1 MRNYVLL
8 ILFVFFSTGI
18 YSQNWQT
25 NFEAAQ
31 LEATHSKKPII
42 LVFAGTDWCS
52 PCIKL
57 DKQIFQSD
65 AFKAYATEK
74 VILVRADFPRK
85 KENAL
90 SETLQKQNRKLAE
103 RYNPNG
109 FFPFVL
115 MLDAKGAVLGELGY
129 EKIEPQAY
137 VNKLQAFLK

>member
-1 MRNYVLL
+1 MKNYLL
-8 ILFVFFSTGI
+8 LMLFVIVSNGVF
-18 YSQNWQT
+18 SQNWQT
-25 NFEAAQ
+25 NFE
-31 LEATHSKKPII
+31 EAKQEAKQSNKPII
-42 LVFAGTDWCS
+42 LIFSGTDWCS

-65 AFKAYATEK
+65 IFKTYATEN
-74 VILVRADFPRK
+74 VILIRADFPRK

-90 SETLQKQNRKLAE
+90 SEALQNQNRKLAE

-137 VNKLQAFLK
+137 VNKLKAFIK

>member
-1 MRNYVLL
+1 MKNSVLL
-8 ILFVFFSTGI
+8 ILFVIVSNSVF
-18 YSQNWQT
+18 SQNWKT

-31 LEATHSKKPII
+31 QEALQSKKPII

-65 AFKAYATEK
+65 TFKIYATENA
-74 VILVRADFPRK
+74 ILVRADFPRK

-90 SETLQKQNRKLAE
+90 SKTLQEQNRKLAD

-115 MLDAKGAVLGELGY
+115 MLNAEGVVLGELGY
-129 EKIEPQAY
+129 EKIEPQDY
-137 VNKLQAFLK
+137 VNKLQAFVK